1 MLKTKI
7 KKLIESKSNKRKALK
22 EKAEKAQTIEELRSI
37 NKEADALDEEIS
49 ELREMLDSDDE
60 PEGGDEDANNDDPQ
74 KRSMPLSAPVGNGF
88 NPLGTYTT
96 RKKKSPEGDDLEYRK
111 AFMKCVL
118 AGEAIP
124 DDIIP
129 AEQRSAA
136 TTLTTDV
143 GVLIPQTV
151 LNKIVENLKFYGNIF
166 SRVTMTNIK
175 GGVSI
180 PKSSAKPTASW
191 VAEGKVADKQ
201 KKTVDGHITFA
212 YHKLQCRVAVSLEAD
227 TTTLSVFESTV
238 IDNVT
243 EAMIVAL
250 EEAILNGTGSGQPLG
265 ITKDTDIQST
275 QKIAVAENEIG
286 SWATWSKIFSK
297 IPLKKKMGTVLI
309 VNNETYEGEI
319 AGMVD
324 ANGQP
329 VARTNYGLDGK
340 ETYRFKGK
348 EVIPVEEHLP
358 TFADVAADSTAVWGV
373 LVNLKDYMLNSN
385 LQMAIKRYFDED
397 TDEKIT
403 KATTLVDGKLADTQ
417 GVILLTK
424 KNAVRAFNEN
434 VTPNVKNI
442 EVENVE
448 ENETTEEKTK
458 TTTTKGKKNE

>member
-1 MLKTKI
+1 MLRKKIEKIINTK
-7 KKLIESKSNKRKALK
+7 LNKRKALR
-22 EKAEKAQTIEELRSI
+22 EKAEKAQTVEELRAI
-37 NKEADALDEEIS
+37 NNEADVLDEEIS
-49 ELREMLDSDDE
+49 ELREMLDSDDD
-60 PEGGDEDANNDDPQ
+60 PEGGDGEEGNDDPQ
-74 KRSMPLSAPVGNGF
+74 KRSIPSITTGGNGF
-88 NPLGTYTT
+88 NPLGTYST

-124 DDIIP
+124 EDIIP

-151 LNKIVENLKFYGNIF
+151 LNKIVEKLKFYGNIF

-180 PKSSAKPTASW
+180 PKSSAKPVASW
-191 VAEGKVADKQ
+191 VSEGKVADKQ
-201 KKTVDGHITFA
+201 KKTVNGHITFA

-265 ITKDTDIQST
+265 ITKDTAITSE
-275 QKIAVAENEIG
+275 QKIAMSPDEIG
-286 SWATWSKIFSK
+286 SWQSWSKVFAK
-297 IPLKKKMGTVLI
+297 VPLKKRIGTVLI
-309 VNNETYEGEI
+309 VNNETFEGDI

-329 VARTNYGLDGK
+329 IARVNYGLDGK

-348 EVIPVEEHLP
+348 EVIPVEDYLP
-358 TFADVAADSTAVWGV
+358 TFTDVAADSTTVWGI

-403 KATTLVDGKLADTQ
+403 KATTLADGKLADTQ

-424 KNAVRAFNEN
+424 KNSGRKLTRNS
-434 VTPNVKNI
+434 TLKVK
-442 EVENVE
+442 VE
-448 ENETTEEKTK
+448 ENEAEEDK
-458 TTTTKGKKNE
+458 TTVEEVKND

>member
-1 MLKTKI
+1 MLRKKI
-7 KKLIESKSNKRKALK
+7 KKIIDSKLNKRKALR
-22 EKAEKAQTIEELRSI
+22 EKAEKAQTVEELRAI
-37 NKEADALDEEIS
+37 NNEADTLDEEIS
-49 ELREMLDSDDE
+49 ELREMLDSDDDS
-60 PEGGDEDANNDDPQ
+60 EGGEGEEGNDDPQ
-74 KRSMPLSAPVGNGF
+74 KRSIPSSIQGGNGF
-88 NPLGTYTT
+88 NPLGTYST
-96 RKKKSPEGDDLEYRK
+96 RKKKTPEGDDLEYRK

-118 AGEAIP
+118 AGENIP

-166 SRVTMTNIK
+166 SRVTITNIK

-180 PKSSAKPTASW
+180 PKATAKPVASW

-201 KKTVDGHITFA
+201 KKGVEGHITFA

-227 TTTLSVFESTV
+227 TTTLSVFESTI

-265 ITKDTDIQST
+265 ITKDSTIQSK
-275 QKIAVAENEIG
+275 QKIAIAEDEIG
-286 SWATWSKIFSK
+286 SWSTWSKIFSK
-297 IPLKKKMGTVLI
+297 IPLKKRIGTVLI
-309 VNNETYEGEI
+309 VNNETFEGDI

-324 ANGQP
+324 TNGQP
-329 VARTNYGLDGK
+329 IARVNYGLDGK

-358 TFADVAADSTAVWGV
+358 TFTDVEADSTAVWGV

-403 KATTLVDGKLADTQ
+403 KATTLVDGKLADSQ

-424 KNAVRAFNEN
+424 KNASKKSVRNIPPKVDAKKSE
-434 VTPNVKNI
+434 VEESEATVEEVKND
-442 EVENVE
+442 
-448 ENETTEEKTK
+448 
-458 TTTTKGKKNE
+458 

>member
-1 MLKTKI
+1 MLRKKI
-7 KKLIESKSNKRKALK
+7 EKIINAKLNKRKALR
-22 EKAEKAQTIEELRSI
+22 EKAEKAQTVEELRAI
-37 NKEADALDEEIS
+37 NNEADVLDEEIS
-49 ELREMLDSDDE
+49 ELREMLDSDDD
-60 PEGGDEDANNDDPQ
+60 PEGGDGEEGNDDPQ
-74 KRSMPLSAPVGNGF
+74 KRSIPSITTGGNGF
-88 NPLGTYTT
+88 NPLGTYST
-96 RKKKSPEGDDLEYRK
+96 RKKKSSEGDDLEYRK

-124 DDIIP
+124 EDIIP

-151 LNKIVENLKFYGNIF
+151 LNKIVEKLKFYGNIF

-180 PKSSAKPTASW
+180 PKSSAKPVASW
-191 VAEGKVADKQ
+191 VSEGKVADKQ
-201 KKTVDGHITFA
+201 KKTVNGHITFA

-265 ITKDTDIQST
+265 ITKDTAITSE
-275 QKIAVAENEIG
+275 QKIAMSPDEIG
-286 SWATWSKIFSK
+286 SWQSWSKVFAK
-297 IPLKKKMGTVLI
+297 VPLKKRIGTVLI
-309 VNNETYEGEI
+309 VNNETFEGDI

-329 VARTNYGLDGK
+329 IARVNYGLDGK

-348 EVIPVEEHLP
+348 EVIPVEDYLP
-358 TFADVAADSTAVWGV
+358 TFTDVAADSTAVWGV

-403 KATTLVDGKLADTQ
+403 KATTLADGKLADTQ

-424 KNAVRAFNEN
+424 KNAGRKATRNRVQEVETKEN
-434 VTPNVKNI
+434 V
-442 EVENVE
+442 VE
-448 ENETTEEKTK
+448 EEA
-458 TTTTKGKKNE
+458 KNE